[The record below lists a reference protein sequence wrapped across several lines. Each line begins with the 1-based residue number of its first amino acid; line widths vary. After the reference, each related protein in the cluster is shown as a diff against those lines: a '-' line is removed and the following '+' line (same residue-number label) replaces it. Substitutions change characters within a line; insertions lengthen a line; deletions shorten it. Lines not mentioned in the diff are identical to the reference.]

1 MRVRRAAEDVRVRL
15 EGEQCDGD
23 IGLDEREGTRIAKE
37 GDDGRVF
44 GKGLMNPLRV
54 SDTSIESGDAG
65 AVFETDGHAGQRTLL
80 RLGL

>member
-1 MRVRRAAEDVRVRL
+1 
-15 EGEQCDGD
+15 
-23 IGLDEREGTRIAKE
+23 
-37 GDDGRVF
+37 
-44 GKGLMNPLRV
+44 MNPLRV